1 MNMLPS
7 ALLLVFLSG
16 CAATA
21 PKELVDAR
29 IAQQRAS
36 EGVAAQL
43 NPADLHSAKESM
55 TSAEQSFAEDGDTQR
70 TRDLSYTANVL
81 YQTAESRARTL
92 GTERERDLA
101 IAQMQSNIAA
111 SGERATADLG
121 RANEQI
127 ANRDRALMSAEQQH
141 AASQNQSAQA
151 LEAEK
156 QRRIEAEK
164 RAAIAAAD
172 LARLGAVKNE
182 PRGMVLT
189 LSGAVLFAS
198 NKAELLPSAQVKL
211 NQVADV
217 LIKQDPD
224 SKIVVEGFTDSQGT
238 APHNQD
244 LSERRA
250 KSVREYLVSRGIAAD
265 RVSSQGFGLN
275 RPVADNTSAEGRA
288 NNRRVEIVVTPAQ
301 PR

>member
-36 EGVAAQL
+36 EGETAQL
-43 NPADLHSAKESM
+43 NPADLHTAKESM
-55 TSAEQSFAEDGDTQR
+55 AAAEHSFAEDGDSLR

-81 YQTAESRARTL
+81 FQTAESRARTL

-101 IAQMQSNIAA
+101 VAQMQSNIAA

-127 ANRDRALMSAEQQH
+127 ANRDRALLSAEQQH

-151 LEAEK
+151 LQAEK
-156 QRRIEAEK
+156 QRRIDAER

-198 NKAELLPSAQVKL
+198 DKAELLPSAQVKL

-250 KSVREYLVSRGIAAD
+250 KTVREYLVSRGIAAD
-265 RVSSQGFGLN
+265 RVSSQGFGLA

-288 NNRRVEIVVTPAQ
+288 NNRRVEIVVTPAK

>member
-29 IAQQRAS
+29 VAQQRAS

-43 NPADLHSAKESM
+43 NPADLHTAKETM
-55 TSAEQSFAEDGDTQR
+55 TAAEHSFAEDGDTLR

-81 YQTAESRARTL
+81 FQTAESRARTL

-101 IAQMQSNIAA
+101 VAQMQSNIAA

-127 ANRDRALMSAEQQH
+127 ANRDRALMSAEQKH

-156 QRRIEAEK
+156 QRRIDAER

-250 KSVREYLVSRGIAAD
+250 KAVREYLVSRGIAAD

-275 RPVADNTSAEGRA
+275 RPIADNTSAEGRA

>member
-55 TSAEQSFAEDGDTQR
+55 TAAEQSFAEDGDTLR

-81 YQTAESRARTL
+81 FQTAESRARTL

-127 ANRDRALMSAEQQH
+127 ANRDRALMSAEQKH

-156 QRRIEAEK
+156 QRRIDAER

>member
-43 NPADLHSAKESM
+43 TPADLHTAKESM
-55 TSAEQSFAEDGDTQR
+55 TLAEQSFAEDGDSLR

-81 YQTAESRARTL
+81 FQTAESRARTL
-92 GTERERDLA
+92 ETERERDLA
-101 IAQMQSNIAA
+101 VAQMQSNIAA
-111 SGERATADLG
+111 SGQRATADLG
-121 RANEQI
+121 RANL
-127 ANRDRALMSAEQQH
+127 ALLSAEQQH
-141 AASQNQSAQA
+141 AASQNQSAQE
-151 LEAEK
+151 LQAEK
-156 QRRIEAEK
+156 QRRIDAER

-250 KSVREYLVSRGIAAD
+250 KAVREYLVSRGIAAD
-265 RVSSQGFGLN
+265 RVSSQGFGLA

>member
-1 MNMLPS
+1 M
-7 ALLLVFLSG
+7 
-16 CAATA
+16 AA
-21 PKELVDAR
+21 
-29 IAQQRAS
+29 
-36 EGVAAQL
+36 
-43 NPADLHSAKESM
+43 
-55 TSAEQSFAEDGDTQR
+55 AEHSFAEDGDTLQ

-81 YQTAESRARTL
+81 FQTAESRARTL

-101 IAQMQSNIAA
+101 VAQMQSNIAA

-127 ANRDRALMSAEQQH
+127 ASGERALLSAEQQH

-151 LEAEK
+151 LQAEK
-156 QRRIEAEK
+156 QRRIDAER

-198 NKAELLPSAQVKL
+198 DKAELLPSAQVKL

-250 KSVREYLVSRGIAAD
+250 KTVREYLVSRGIAAD
-265 RVSSQGFGLN
+265 RVSSQGFGLA

-288 NNRRVEIVVTPAQ
+288 NNRRVEIVVTPAK

>member
-7 ALLLVFLSG
+7 ALLVVFLSG

-43 NPADLHSAKESM
+43 NPADLHTAKESM
-55 TSAEQSFAEDGDTQR
+55 TLAEQSFAEDGDSLQ

-81 YQTAESRARTL
+81 FQTAESRARTL
-92 GTERERDLA
+92 ETERERDLA
-101 IAQMQSNIAA
+101 VAQMQSNIAA
-111 SGERATADLG
+111 SGQRATADLG
-121 RANEQI
+121 RANL
-127 ANRDRALMSAEQQH
+127 ALLSAEQQH

-151 LEAEK
+151 LQAEK
-156 QRRIEAEK
+156 QRRIDAER

-250 KSVREYLVSRGIAAD
+250 KAVREYLVSRGIAAD
-265 RVSSQGFGLN
+265 RVSSQGFGLA

-288 NNRRVEIVVTPAQ
+288 NNRRVEIVVTPSQ